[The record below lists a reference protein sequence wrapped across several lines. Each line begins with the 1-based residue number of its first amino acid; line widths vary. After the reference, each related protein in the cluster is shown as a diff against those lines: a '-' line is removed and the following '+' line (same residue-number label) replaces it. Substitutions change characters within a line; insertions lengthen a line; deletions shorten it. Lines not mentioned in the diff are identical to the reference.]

1 MTNKIFSGTTVAWSL
16 LGESSPGSGFSAIW
30 RHPGEA
36 GGAIASVDSGN
47 NAFWVSGLCINQ
59 TFEKSFGS
67 SVAAFFMP
75 VHSAAVK
82 AAQAGTPVTT
92 NFVAPQPVQL
102 VSVHLPD
109 GQGPSAAF
117 PDETVFLDIL
127 TAAARPHG
135 DPSNAA
141 MIYAVPPDGRT
152 AYYASDALWL
162 DSIGRT
168 AANAVAVLADYNAV
182 QVAAHPTLLLSPI
195 PVLRMCSLGGKIF
208 RRAGVATSDLANA
221 IFAGVADAL
230 TALTKAGTAHGITLV
245 EFENGDHGFDALK

>member
-1 MTNKIFSGTTVAWSL
+1 MTSKTFSGTSVAWSL

-30 RHPGEA
+30 RQVGET
-36 GGAIASVDSGN
+36 GGALASVNSGN
-47 NAFWVSGLCINQ
+47 NAFWVDGRGINQ

-67 SVAAFFMP
+67 AVAAFFMP
-75 VHSAAVK
+75 VHSGAMK
-82 AAQAGTPVTT
+82 AARAGTPVTT

-127 TAAARPHG
+127 TAAVQPNGNAN
-135 DPSNAA
+135 NAA

-152 AYYASDALWL
+152 AFYTSDSMWL
-162 DSIGRT
+162 DSIART

-182 QVAAHPTLLLSPI
+182 QIATHPALGLAPI

-208 RRAGVATSDLANA
+208 RKTGVGTPDLANA

-230 TALTKAGTAHGITLV
+230 TTLTKAGTAHGIVLV